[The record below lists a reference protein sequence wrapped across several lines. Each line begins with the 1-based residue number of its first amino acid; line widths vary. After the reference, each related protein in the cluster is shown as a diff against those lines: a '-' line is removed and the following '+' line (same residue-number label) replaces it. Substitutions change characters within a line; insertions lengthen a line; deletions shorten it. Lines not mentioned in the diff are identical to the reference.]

1 MREFMEKAEFK
12 VDVETVNVVHFLEC
26 LDHEAAKVEYD
37 ALPPFKDR
45 VDRVDLDKLPPMIH
59 LGAKYF
65 EKDVFP
71 FIVACGTLA

>member
-1 MREFMEKAEFK
+1 MRGFMEKAGFK

-26 LDHEAAKVEYD
+26 LDHEAAKAAFD
-37 ALPPFKDR
+37 ALPPFEDR
-45 VDRVDLDKLPPMIH
+45 VDRVDLAKLPPMIH